1 MDAVFTIGIFLSFF
15 LQFLLLS
22 KKNRSTSDTILAV
35 WMFVFGLHL
44 FSYYLFSL
52 GYWDRY
58 PHLVGIHHPFPLL
71 HGPLLYLYIQ
81 YSLRSNQRFQLKSL
95 VHFAPFIAM
104 YIYLIPF
111 FFFYSAEQKT
121 MQNAGLLDDYVVF
134 SNVSLAAFI
143 LSGIGYSIASYRL
156 LNRYRRL
163 TDQNFAFRK
172 SIDLSW
178 LKFFIYGSAG
188 IFSFVSVIT
197 VLDEFTNINFGFNAE
212 LIFYTLLILFILY
225 LGYSGIR
232 HQSIFSGEPETDNQV
247 VTPPAEESGYTRSGL
262 NDDEGKRHHA
272 KLIELMS
279 TKKPYL
285 EPKLSLSELADQL
298 DISPNHLSQVINQFE
313 EKNFFD
319 FINAY
324 RVNEFKTRALKP
336 ENKNYSILAIAYDSG
351 FNSKSTFNH
360 VFKKMEGSTPSAYL
374 KSAKSA

>member
-1 MDAVFTIGIFLSFF
+1 
-15 LQFLLLS
+15 
-22 KKNRSTSDTILAV
+22 
-35 WMFVFGLHL
+35 
-44 FSYYLFSL
+44 
-52 GYWDRY
+52 
-58 PHLVGIHHPFPLL
+58 
-71 HGPLLYLYIQ
+71 
-81 YSLRSNQRFQLKSL
+81 
-95 VHFAPFIAM
+95 
-104 YIYLIPF
+104 
-111 FFFYSAEQKT
+111 

-134 SNVSLAAFI
+134 ANVSLAAFI

-262 NDDEGKRHHA
+262 NDEEGKRHHA
-272 KLIELMS
+272 NLIELMS